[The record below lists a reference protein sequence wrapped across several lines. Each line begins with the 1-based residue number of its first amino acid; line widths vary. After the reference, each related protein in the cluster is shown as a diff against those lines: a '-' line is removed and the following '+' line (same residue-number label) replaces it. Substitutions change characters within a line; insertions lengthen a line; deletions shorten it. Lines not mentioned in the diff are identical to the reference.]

1 MVVINGQQ
9 FNLTQIG
16 SNKYLN
22 NIKSAKEAQELAQLL
37 RGLDREVTVI
47 KKLGNGCSEQIVF
60 NHKFDI
66 YEQINDTQNPMYGTV
81 DGQKVNFISVS
92 KTDYAY
98 DKDYTADDALK
109 ENWMYSTGKILFED
123 GYVRSSVKFGG
134 ASAVSDDVSAAA
146 QNGRADA
153 TVKNDAV
160 VGMSQGEFLD
170 YVRENGLDR
179 EINWDFVN
187 QNFKGSASF
196 KDLTDYTDYAAALY
210 ASLEQRINSDYSG
223 TEKQEQMELLNN
235 AFNAAVDKLAEGYV
249 ENLTEVYDSFGV
261 SLPENEISQSI
272 KAVLEQKKESYRDFA
287 AKNSDYANLSGSNDK
302 WLERDMKYMANALRN
317 AYSESEKS
325 ELKPAAANSG
335 GFSENDLITLG
346 VFANTYAHDAQE
358 KSSIDCGFLF
368 NEESLGFGIG
378 LQYLAVMGTAEEMN
392 ASERVKELGI
402 QLVGQ
407 YAEAAMDAG
416 DAQEAVLKHEAI
428 DRQAVYDVAQKMIDT
443 FEESKDMTKAI
454 HAGGNYGYN
463 TYISKEKQ
471 PEYTISVKHDRYQTP
486 DDIPEGNF
494 WHEFYDD
501 GRGTSFVGKTMDKM
515 NQFMQNVKARN
526 LEELSGVTSLYF
538 MRNKTLVY
546 GLYRNYY

>member
-16 SNKYLN
+16 NNKYLN
-22 NIKSAKEAQELAQLL
+22 NLKSAKEAQQLAQLL
-37 RGLDREVTVI
+37 RGLDKEITVI
-47 KKLGNGCSEQIVF
+47 KKLGNGCTEQIVF

-81 DGQKVNFISVS
+81 DGQKVDFISVS

-109 ENWMYSTGKILFED
+109 ENRMYSTGKILFED

-134 ASAVSDDVSAAA
+134 FTTVSDNDSAAA
-146 QNGRADA
+146 QKGRADA
-153 TVKNDAV
+153 TVKNNAV
-160 VGMSQGEFLD
+160 VGMNQSEFLD

-179 EINWDFVN
+179 EINWDFVD

-196 KDLTDYTDYAAALY
+196 KALTDYTDYAAALY
-210 ASLEQRINSDYSG
+210 ASLEQRISTDYSG
-223 TEKQEQMELLNN
+223 TERQEQTERLNN
-235 AFNAAVDKLAEGYV
+235 AFNAAADKLAKGYI
-249 ENLTEVYDSFGV
+249 ENLTDVFGAFGT
-261 SLPENEISQSI
+261 SLPEEDISQSI
-272 KAVLEQKKESYRDFA
+272 KTLMEQKKESYCDFA
-287 AKNSDYANLSGSNDK
+287 AKNSDYANLSGSKDK
-302 WLERDMKYMANALRN
+302 WLERDMKFMANALRN
-317 AYSESEKS
+317 AYNRSEK
-325 ELKPAAANSG
+325 ADCVNSAENNG
-335 GFSENDLITLG
+335 VFSENDLIALG
-346 VFANTYAHDAQE
+346 IYASTYENDARE

-392 ASERVKELGI
+392 VSERVKELGI

-407 YAEAAMDAG
+407 YAEAAMNAS
-416 DAQEAVLKHEAI
+416 DAQEAALKHEAI
-428 DRQAVYDVAQKMIDT
+428 DRQAVYDVAKKMIGV
-443 FEESKDMTKAI
+443 FEDSKDMKKAI
-454 HAGGNYGYN
+454 HAGGEYGYS
-463 TYISKEKQ
+463 TYTAKEKDSK
-471 PEYTISVKHDRYQTP
+471 YTIGVKHDRYQTP

-501 GRGTSFVGKTMDKM
+501 GRGTSFIGKTMDKM
-515 NQFMQNVKARN
+515 NQFMRNIKSGN
-526 LEELSGVTSLYF
+526 LEEVSHITSLYF
-538 MRNKTLVY
+538 MRNKTMIY

>member
-16 SNKYLN
+16 TNKYLN

-92 KTDYAY
+92 RTDYAY

-160 VGMSQGEFLD
+160 VGMNQDEFLD

-187 QNFKGSASF
+187 QNFKGSTSF
-196 KDLTDYTDYAAALY
+196 KALTDYTDYAAALY

-235 AFNAAVDKLAEGYV
+235 AFNTAADKLAEGYV
-249 ENLTEVYDSFGV
+249 KNLTEVYGAFGV
-261 SLPENEISQSI
+261 SLPENEVSQSI
-272 KAVLEQKKESYRDFA
+272 KVILEQKKESYRDFVS
-287 AKNSDYANLSGSNDK
+287 KNSDYANLNGSQDK

-317 AYSESEKS
+317 AYGES
-325 ELKPAAANSG
+325 ELKSATANSI
-335 GFSENDLITLG
+335 GFSENDLIALG
-346 VFANTYAHDAQE
+346 VFANTYAHDAQRSLPLTAASCLT
-358 KSSIDCGFLF
+358 KKVWDLVLDC
-368 NEESLGFGIG
+368 NI
-378 LQYLAVMGTAEEMN
+378 LQ
-392 ASERVKELGI
+392 
-402 QLVGQ
+402 
-407 YAEAAMDAG
+407 
-416 DAQEAVLKHEAI
+416 
-428 DRQAVYDVAQKMIDT
+428 
-443 FEESKDMTKAI
+443 
-454 HAGGNYGYN
+454 
-463 TYISKEKQ
+463 
-471 PEYTISVKHDRYQTP
+471 
-486 DDIPEGNF
+486 
-494 WHEFYDD
+494 
-501 GRGTSFVGKTMDKM
+501 
-515 NQFMQNVKARN
+515 
-526 LEELSGVTSLYF
+526 
-538 MRNKTLVY
+538 
-546 GLYRNYY
+546 